1 MTAKAKTTSEPQ
13 EDPNALPLTPE
24 LENVD
29 ITAVYRKGSIHTNFV
44 VIFKRKDKDLILYIK
59 PQLDKTRNE
68 LEKTLKTFS
77 KNKVLVSD
85 LRVALEGYIIEHLDQ
100 IRGIGSNTES
110 QEASELI
117 DDNLN
122 LFDRYRDLDPNDQ
135 LLDYQEVTVREAA
148 EMHEGKIKFTCRINT
163 VFPEIIK
170 QTIESNWIC
179 RGCGHINNIP
189 FQNLLEVPGSPKKCA
204 LCSQSDKGFD
214 SKPEIMNARLIK
226 VESDDVNLEQ
236 SLLSLRIYL
245 LDKYALDTHY
255 SSRITVYG
263 QIENVYDS
271 RVKYSISYVI
281 AKRVLYHD
289 RQTLQLQPE
298 DIPKILEL
306 SKSPN
311 LIKALVNLFATHLK
325 DFEFEKSLIILATIG
340 APTLRNQ
347 ITGEVIQRGP
357 LNILFIGPPGGGKS
371 ALAGS
376 AKYLILRSKE
386 IHGENTTKATLCGT
400 VISEDGKRVI
410 VPGVAVLA
418 SGSILVLDE
427 LDKTSGNIHDG
438 LLEMTEKCKITIAIY
453 GKHITFDAE
462 VALIATANP
471 RDENWG
477 NKRKLE
483 LSDIPLSDRIISRF
497 DFIIPIR
504 EFNKKE
510 EYLDYGN
517 FILNRTAESIS
528 VDPELLMK
536 YIEYA
541 HQIKSVEFSPEAK
554 DRINDYA
561 PECAVNKDLAYIA
574 SKRVIHTIHRICG
587 AFARSRL
594 SSYIDIE
601 MVEASS

>member
-325 DFEFEKSLIILATIG
+325 DFEFEKSLIILGSYWLT
-340 APTLRNQ
+340 
-347 ITGEVIQRGP
+347 
-357 LNILFIGPPGGGKS
+357 NIKKS
-371 ALAGS
+371 
-376 AKYLILRSKE
+376 
-386 IHGENTTKATLCGT
+386 
-400 VISEDGKRVI
+400 
-410 VPGVAVLA
+410 
-418 SGSILVLDE
+418 
-427 LDKTSGNIHDG
+427 
-438 LLEMTEKCKITIAIY
+438 
-453 GKHITFDAE
+453 
-462 VALIATANP
+462 
-471 RDENWG
+471 
-477 NKRKLE
+477 
-483 LSDIPLSDRIISRF
+483 
-497 DFIIPIR
+497 
-504 EFNKKE
+504 
-510 EYLDYGN
+510 DY
-517 FILNRTAESIS
+517 R
-528 VDPELLMK
+528 
-536 YIEYA
+536 
-541 HQIKSVEFSPEAK
+541 
-554 DRINDYA
+554 
-561 PECAVNKDLAYIA
+561 
-574 SKRVIHTIHRICG
+574 
-587 AFARSRL
+587 
-594 SSYIDIE
+594 
-601 MVEASS
+601 